1 MNTCILNDMSQVAY
15 ISYERHVKYGLN
27 IRYIHAY
34 LHRICVLKGK
44 IKWIRDK
51 YIKLEI
57 ALNTPLKCKIMILKI
72 GKNKKILE
80 KILESLFGIMNRV
93 IDIYFCI
100 RLHFFE

>member
-34 LHRICVLKGK
+34 LPRICVLKGK

-51 YIKLEI
+51 LY
-57 ALNTPLKCKIMILKI
+57 KIRDCSKYPFKMQ
-72 GKNKKILE
+72 N
-80 KILESLFGIMNRV
+80 N
-93 IDIYFCI
+93 DI
-100 RLHFFE
+100 

>member
-1 MNTCILNDMSQVAY
+1 
-15 ISYERHVKYGLN
+15 
-27 IRYIHAY
+27 
-34 LHRICVLKGK
+34 
-44 IKWIRDK
+44 
-51 YIKLEI
+51 
-57 ALNTPLKCKIMILKI
+57 MIFKI